1 MKQYEDVLCEWDTL
15 DDKLVLMV
23 WDTSDGAPDLL
34 GIYESE
40 DTELVKSVVEQRF
53 GCRVPNIVY
62 H

>member
-1 MKQYEDVLCEWDTL
+1 MKHYEDVLCEWDTL

-23 WDTSDGAPDLL
+23 WDTSDEAPDLL

>member
-1 MKQYEDVLCEWDTL
+1 MKHYEDVLCEWDTL

-23 WDTSDGAPDLL
+23 WDTSDGEPDLL